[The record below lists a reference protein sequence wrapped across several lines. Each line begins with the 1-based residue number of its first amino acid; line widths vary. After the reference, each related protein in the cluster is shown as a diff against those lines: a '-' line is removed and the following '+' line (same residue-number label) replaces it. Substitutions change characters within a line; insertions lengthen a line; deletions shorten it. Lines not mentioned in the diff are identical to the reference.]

1 MGAFPEKF
9 IKYDDP
15 KFRAAVA
22 KNGQY
27 LNILQDDES
36 PEVLYNVIR
45 QGYNLEHFVKHPSD
59 EVREDLIHYVYMS
72 KDTDLKHQIY
82 SQLKDDRSDKIRNY
96 IAKDGYYLDQYVNDE
111 SAYVRE
117 AVAKNRYGLDQLI
130 HDTDE
135 YVLTNVAEH
144 GYGLDELKT
153 HPSPFIRGMVA
164 SKGYQPEL
172 FIHDPSKMVR
182 QIAQP
187 ILMELEWERDHTLT
201 LDDLSS
207 LTQDSNIK
215 SKGF

>member
-1 MGAFPEKF
+1 MKF
-9 IKYDDP
+9 TGNELIDKHIKRGLSPMDRVNMDDYYDRHP
-15 KFRAAVA
+15 TF
-22 KNGQY
+22 
-27 LNILQDDES
+27 
-36 PEVLYNVIR
+36 
-45 QGYNLEHFVKHPSD
+45 LEHISNVGSD
-59 EVREDLIHYVYMS
+59 
-72 KDTDLKHQIY
+72 

-117 AVAKNRYGLDQLI
+117 AVAKNGYGLDQLI

-187 ILMELEWERDHTLT
+187 ILTELEWERDHTLT